1 MTVAQVNTALHK
13 LGADFKIKH
22 LSDLVFLETKTGENT
37 IDQGF
42 VAKGN
47 HLYAITAHYR
57 DLQEPTN
64 FDRGQLFVS
73 QKTTA
78 IELPSTNSMALG
90 LRPQQRRVLMTP
102 EN

>member
-1 MTVAQVNTALHK
+1 MKSYQKTLHLMTVAQVNAALHK

-22 LSDLVFLETKTGENT
+22 LSDLVFLETKTGKNT

-73 QKTTA
+73 
-78 IELPSTNSMALG
+78 
-90 LRPQQRRVLMTP
+90 
-102 EN
+102 

>member
-1 MTVAQVNTALHK
+1 M
-13 LGADFKIKH
+13 GADFKIKH
-22 LSDLVFLETKTGENT
+22 LSDLVFLETKTGKNT

-73 QKTTA
+73 QKATAKTTA
-78 IELPSTNSMALG
+78 SPVALDQLNG
-90 LRPQQRRVLMTP
+90 TWIA
-102 EN
+102 